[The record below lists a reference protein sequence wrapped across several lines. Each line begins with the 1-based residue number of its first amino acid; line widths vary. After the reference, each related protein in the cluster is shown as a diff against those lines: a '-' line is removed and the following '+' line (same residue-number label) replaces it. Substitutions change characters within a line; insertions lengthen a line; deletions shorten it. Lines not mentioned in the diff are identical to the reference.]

1 MKQTIQ
7 ILILFLLMA
16 LPLNAQTDRQYIRE
30 GNKFFHGKDYV
41 QAETSYRKAL
51 GQNGGDGV
59 AAFNL
64 GCALQAQKKDS
75 LAIQQYIHATEV
87 EKNPLR
93 RASAFY
99 NLGTVYH
106 SKQDYENAI
115 EAYKN
120 ALRLNPHHDD
130 ARYNLAVC
138 MKQQQNQQ
146 QNQQNQQNN
155 DKNKDD
161 KNKDKNK
168 DKNDKQNQNQSKDDQ
183 NKQQNKDKDL
193 SKDNAEQMLN
203 AAKMAEQATQE
214 KLKRAMQQPNNKN
227 IEKNW

>member
-1 MKQTIQ
+1 MKHTIY
-7 ILILFLLMA
+7 IVILFLLMA

-30 GNKFFHGKDYV
+30 GNRFFHGKDYV

-51 GQNGGDGV
+51 GQNGESGV

-75 LAIQQYIHATEV
+75 LAIQQYKYASEV

-93 RASAFY
+93 RASSYY

-138 MKQQQNQQ
+138 MKQQNQQ
-146 QNQQNQQNN
+146 QNQQNQKNN
-155 DKNKDD
+155 DQNKDD
-161 KNKDKNK
+161 KDKNKNK
-168 DKNDKQNQNQSKDDQ
+168 DKNDKQNQNQSKDNQ
-183 NKQQNKDKDL
+183 NKQQNKNKDL